1 MYLLGSLVRVIPAGG
16 IYLFPPS
23 FNLLTMYLVG
33 SLFFLNKE
41 GCISLVQDTKF
52 PVKLYF
58 QQILVIGAQ
67 LQQVDYYI

>member
-1 MYLLGSLVRVIPAGG
+1 
-16 IYLFPPS
+16 
-23 FNLLTMYLVG
+23 MYLVG